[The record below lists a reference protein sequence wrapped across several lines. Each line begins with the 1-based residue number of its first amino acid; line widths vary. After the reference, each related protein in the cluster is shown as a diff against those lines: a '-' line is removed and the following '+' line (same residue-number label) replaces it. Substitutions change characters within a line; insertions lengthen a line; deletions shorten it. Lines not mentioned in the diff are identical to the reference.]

1 MIKEQLNLNLID
13 DDKES
18 LLTVEPKR
26 SWDGGSHD
34 NDQAAW
40 HFNSRLIKLFCMS
53 EVQKSRVEPRINFVP
68 AMTSPTGH
76 CRDFL
81 R

>member
-26 SWDGGSHD
+26 SWDGGSMIT
-34 NDQAAW
+34 
-40 HFNSRLIKLFCMS
+40 IKQRGTLT
-53 EVQKSRVEPRINFVP
+53 V
-68 AMTSPTGH
+68 A
-76 CRDFL
+76 
-81 R
+81 

>member
-1 MIKEQLNLNLID
+1 MIKEKLNLNLID

-53 EVQKSRVEPRINFVP
+53 KVQKSRVEPRMFIRPLQCICIV
-68 AMTSPTGH
+68 
-76 CRDFL
+76 RDFFV
-81 R
+81 